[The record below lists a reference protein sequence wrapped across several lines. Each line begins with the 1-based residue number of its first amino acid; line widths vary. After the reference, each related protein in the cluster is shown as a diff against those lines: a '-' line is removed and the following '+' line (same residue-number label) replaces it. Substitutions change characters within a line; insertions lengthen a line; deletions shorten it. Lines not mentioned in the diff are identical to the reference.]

1 MFLSFKLKINWELKK
16 THVDNYINPGQANA
30 GRGEESERSR
40 TGPYCPC
47 YLSSS
52 DGHLGLLIYRLVTE
66 TAYQQQP
73 RPSAHAHRERLIWI
87 LEEKTYTHTH
97 TRVRAHTHAKL
108 LSNPGLSLLS
118 IVWLWLLSP
127 GVTASRW
134 LPWSCQRRPRA
145 PTHMQGHTLVQKES
159 YCIQN
164 ICTVPR

>member
-1 MFLSFKLKINWELKK
+1 M
-16 THVDNYINPGQANA
+16 DNYINPGQANA
-30 GRGEESERSR
+30 GRGEESKRAR
-40 TGPYCPC
+40 TGPCCPC

-73 RPSAHAHRERLIWI
+73 RPSAHAHREGLIWI
-87 LEEKTYTHTH
+87 LGRENVHTH
-97 TRVRAHTHAKL
+97 MRARTPAKL
-108 LSNPGLSLLS
+108 PSNPGLSLLS

-134 LPWSCQRRPRA
+134 PPWSCQRRPRA
-145 PTHMQGHTLVQKES
+145 PTHMQGHTLIQKES